1 MAGKQEA
8 IRDVARTVLQDPRD
22 MVKADSLKPSYQ
34 EVSARPTGK
43 TSETGTSSICEFIT
57 LTGNSVKGLKHAS
70 DNPRN

>member
-34 EVSARPTGK
+34 EV
-43 TSETGTSSICEFIT
+43 
-57 LTGNSVKGLKHAS
+57 
-70 DNPRN
+70 